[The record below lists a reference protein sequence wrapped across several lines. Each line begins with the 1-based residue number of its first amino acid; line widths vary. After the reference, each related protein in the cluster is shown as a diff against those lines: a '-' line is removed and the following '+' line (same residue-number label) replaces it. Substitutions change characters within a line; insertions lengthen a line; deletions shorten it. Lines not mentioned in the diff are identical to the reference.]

1 MLLKNCQKLL
11 ILLKVPMLSLSTQE
25 FWSVGLLQVLQW
37 EFTIMPLNMFLKEG
51 NLDSQFQVKISY
63 IEGFQLIQ
71 EKIVKIMST
80 TQAILLICYRL
91 SKLAEEDKVSI
102 GQIAMTK
109 AWVTERA
116 REVAKWGREV
126 FGGNGIVHNNYTM
139 KALAD
144 M

>member
-1 MLLKNCQKLL
+1 
-11 ILLKVPMLSLSTQE
+11 
-25 FWSVGLLQVLQW
+25 
-37 EFTIMPLNMFLKEG
+37 MFLKEG